1 MSVTTTI
8 KIEAENRQQL
18 GEILSAI
25 GRVLSGVESP
35 TASISV
41 TEDEDLDA
49 VAQWYETHGTEF
61 LARLTPNARRALE
74 IIIESESEYVSFA
87 DVSASIDKRGT
98 ALAGTLAS
106 IGVATKSLNA
116 PGPPFER
123 DAKRKVYR
131 MTPSVRRVLRTLASS
146 PPDGREAER
155 TPPYMVAGW

>member
-8 KIEAENRQQL
+8 KIEAESRQQL

-25 GRVLSGVESP
+25 GEVLSRLDSP
-35 TASISV
+35 SASISV
-41 TEDEDLDA
+41 THGDDLDA
-49 VAQWYETHGTEF
+49 LAQWYEDRGTEF

-74 IIIESESEYVSFA
+74 MIVDSDTEYVSFG

-116 PGPPFER
+116 PAPPFER
-123 DAKRKVYR
+123 DSKRKVYR
-131 MTPSVRRVLRTLASS
+131 MSPSVRAVLRVLMAG
-146 PPDGREAER
+146 PAER
-155 TPPYMVAGW
+155 NLEPTPPYVVAGW